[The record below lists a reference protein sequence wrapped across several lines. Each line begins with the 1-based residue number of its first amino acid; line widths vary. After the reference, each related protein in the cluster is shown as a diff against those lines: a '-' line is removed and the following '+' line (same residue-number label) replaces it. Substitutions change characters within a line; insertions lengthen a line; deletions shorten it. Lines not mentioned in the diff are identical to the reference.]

1 MLPLNPAHLPRLLT
15 EALRLHEAGR
25 LPEAEERY
33 RSVLAVAPD
42 EPAANFHLG
51 RLLAARR
58 APEALDRLGRAAR
71 ARPQEV
77 AGSRRR

>member
-42 EPAANFHLG
+42 EPS
-51 RLLAARR
+51 ARG
-58 APEALDRLGRAAR
+58 P
-71 ARPQEV
+71 
-77 AGSRRR
+77 